1 MADAARK
8 PSQPRTRVRKGHG
21 QGVTKARPKAGKGP
35 WYPAFIG
42 SLFAVGASVVVLI
55 LVLVSRFGGDDPV
68 PAVAAPTEQATAT
81 GTAPSGQPSATAT
94 AVPTGYARLLPCG
107 DILAP
112 LDKEHSLA
120 PDCEPDD
127 LEALPASI
135 SAEGTQ
141 SLRRETA
148 AAIRKLFAAAE
159 SAGFHLY
166 VNSSFRSYAT
176 QVELFD
182 YWVRVNGL
190 AYAERTSARAGHS
203 EHQLGTTA
211 DVGFPGH
218 FLEDFTGTAEAD
230 WLAANSWKHGFI
242 ISYPE
247 GKEAVTGYAHES
259 WHIRYVGVEVAAK
272 VHKSGLTLREYLL
285 QR

>member
-8 PSQPRTRVRKGHG
+8 PSRPRTRTRQGK
-21 QGVTKARPKAGKGP
+21 GVTKARKGRQRGS

-42 SLFAVGASVVVLI
+42 SLFAAGASVVVLV
-55 LVLVSRFGGDDPV
+55 LVLVSRLGGDDPA
-68 PAVAAPTEQATAT
+68 PAVVDPTGQATS
-81 GTAPSGQPSATAT
+81 TASATRAEPST
-94 AVPTGYARLLPCG
+94 TTTPIPTVYAEILPCG

-112 LDKEHSLA
+112 VDKDHRLA
-120 PDCEPDD
+120 SDCEPAD

-135 SAEGTQ
+135 SAEGSQ
-141 SLRRETA
+141 QLRRETA
-148 AAIRKLFAAAE
+148 AAIRDLFAAAE
-159 SAGFHLY
+159 NEGFRLY

-176 QVELFD
+176 QEGLFE

-218 FLEDFTGTAEAD
+218 FLEGFAGTAEAS
-230 WLAANSWKHGFI
+230 WLAEHSWEYGFI

-247 GKEAVTGYAHES
+247 SKEDITGYAYEP
-259 WHIRYVGVEVAAK
+259 WHIRYVGVGVASK
-272 VHKSGLTLREYLL
+272 VRDSGLTLHEYLL

>member
-8 PSQPRTRVRKGHG
+8 PSRPRTRARQGKGVTTARKGK
-21 QGVTKARPKAGKGP
+21 QGRS

-42 SLFAVGASVVVLI
+42 SLVAAGGSVVVLV
-55 LVLVSRFGGDDPV
+55 LVLVSRLGGDDPA
-68 PAVAAPTEQATAT
+68 PAVVGPTEPATPAASPT
-81 GTAPSGQPSATAT
+81 RAEPSTTTTPI
-94 AVPTGYARLLPCG
+94 PTVYAEVLPCG

-112 LDKEHSLA
+112 LDKDHRLTE
-120 PDCEPDD
+120 DCGPSD

-135 SAEGTQ
+135 SAEGSQ
-141 SLRRETA
+141 QLRREA
-148 AAIRKLFAAAE
+148 AAALRDLFAAAE
-159 SAGFHLY
+159 KEGFRLH

-176 QVELFD
+176 QEELFQ
-182 YWVRVNGL
+182 YWVRVSGL

-218 FLEDFTGTAEAD
+218 FLESFAGTAEAS

-247 GKEAVTGYAHES
+247 GKEEITGYAHEP
-259 WHIRYVGVEVAAK
+259 WHIRYVGIDVARK
-272 VHKSGLTLREYLL
+272 VRDSGLTLREYLL